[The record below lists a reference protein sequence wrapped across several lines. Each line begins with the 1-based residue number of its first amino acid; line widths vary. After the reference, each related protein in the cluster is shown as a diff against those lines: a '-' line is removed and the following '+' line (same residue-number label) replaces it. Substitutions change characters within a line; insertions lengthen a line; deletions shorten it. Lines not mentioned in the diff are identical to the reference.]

1 MDESTPLT
9 SNLSL
14 STLAV
19 TKLNKGV
26 LSFRS
31 SNQSFSLRERQRA
44 LSEAGV
50 GQAAHL
56 CRDGETTNVLIDEVV
71 IRNIAI
77 NSALAVFRSK
87 LFLSIFSRFGISGCS
102 VRWLL

>member
-9 SNLSL
+9 SKLSL

-19 TKLNKGV
+19 TKLNQGV
-26 LSFRS
+26 RSFRS

-44 LSEAGV
+44 LREAGV

-56 CRDGETTNVLIDEVV
+56 CRDGETTNILMDEVI
-71 IRNIAI
+71 IREIAI
-77 NSALAVFRSK
+77 NSTLAVIR
-87 LFLSIFSRFGISGCS
+87 
-102 VRWLL
+102 